1 MLNIGQK
8 APDFSLMDQEG
19 TCHNLGQ
26 YLGSWIVLY
35 FYPKDDTPGCT
46 KEACGFRDVF
56 GELKKNNIIILG
68 VSKDT
73 VESHKKFNSK
83 YHLNFTLLSDEDKA
97 VIKQF
102 GAWGK
107 KKFMGREYD
116 GVLRITYLI
125 DSKGFIKKIYE
136 KVKPEEHANE
146 ILHDVAS
153 LSKS

>member
-1 MLNIGQK
+1 MLDVGQK

-19 TCHNLGQ
+19 TSHKLGQ

-56 GELKKNNIIILG
+56 EELKKNDITILG
-68 VSKDT
+68 VSKDS
-73 VESHKKFNSK
+73 VVSHRKFNSK
-83 YHLNFTLLSDEDKA
+83 YHLNFTLLSDEDKI

-107 KKFMGREYD
+107 KKFLGREYD

-125 DSKGFIKKIYE
+125 DPKGKIKKIYE
-136 KVKPEEHANE
+136 NVKPEEHANE
-146 ILHDVAS
+146 ILHDVATFAE
-153 LSKS
+153 